1 MASFSNP
8 SKTYAIDKL
17 SRCATMVLLVCCY
30 LYRKRS
36 KVINVNA
43 EAKKQGR
50 DMQTP
55 VDDFGIFTW
64 YREARKL
71 PPSPRW
77 SPSQGIPRKGQ
88 APGRVTPWI
97 ASGLPHAQV
106 GLRRAFRQASPG
118 CSLPSSLSSF
128 RPKRYGPC
136 SLQYM
141 VAATP
146 QTRLV

>member
-1 MASFSNP
+1 MASFSTL
-8 SKTYAIDKL
+8 SKTYGKNKL
-17 SRCATMVLLVCCY
+17 SKCATTVLLMCCY

-36 KVINVNA
+36 NTNNLMRKLKSKVEIYKLPSMTLVFLP
-43 EAKKQGR
+43 R
-50 DMQTP
+50 
-55 VDDFGIFTW
+55 

-77 SPSQGIPRKGQ
+77 SPSQGIPRNGH

-118 CSLPSSLSSF
+118 CSPPSTLSSF
-128 RPKRYGPC
+128 RPKRRGPC
-136 SLQYM
+136 SLWYT

-146 QTRLV
+146 QPRLV